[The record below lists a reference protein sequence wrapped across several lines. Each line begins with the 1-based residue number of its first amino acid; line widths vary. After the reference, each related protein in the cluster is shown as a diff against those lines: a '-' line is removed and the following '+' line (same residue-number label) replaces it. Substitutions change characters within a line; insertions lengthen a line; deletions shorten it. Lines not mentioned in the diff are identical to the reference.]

1 MLIHLV
7 PSFSDMGT
15 ILLFIYLFKKI
26 LCFFHVMEK
35 KINCNSW
42 DGKFSFWLCFF
53 FPPFKVLL
61 TNWEKKPWME
71 SCCFIQNWGYRLLTD
86 LQWKAGLS
94 TYKTASP
101 LPPPP
106 PIKDHLPTTTS
117 FSSLYRQLTKVTAKS
132 GQLLKPHHKW
142 PLTLWISCAQ
152 PSYIEK
158 PQKWPLGSNHATFW
172 ATYQTKSLLAVCVT
186 LNFLKPPPPPTDPP
200 DD

>member
-1 MLIHLV
+1 MGWEIFFLTLFFFS
-7 PSFSDMGT
+7 SFQSASDKLRKETLDGK
-15 ILLFIYLFKKI
+15 LLFHPKLG
-26 LCFFHVMEK
+26 LQTT
-35 KINCNSW
+35 NR
-42 DGKFSFWLCFF
+42 
-53 FPPFKVLL
+53 PP
-61 TNWEKKPWME
+61 ME
-71 SCCFIQNWGYRLLTD
+71 SWPKYLQNRL
-86 LQWKAGLS
+86 
-94 TYKTASP
+94 SP
-101 LPPPP
+101 APSP

-117 FSSLYRQLTKVTAKS
+117 FSSVYRQLTKVTAKS